1 MLNDKIVV
9 KSQQRFRS
17 DHHSVYTEEINK
29 IALSSND
36 EQRLQTF
43 DKVTTYPFGANAFMV
58 CEGQMLSL
66 RK

>member
-17 DHHSVYTEEINK
+17 DHHSTYTEEINK

-36 EQRLQTF
+36 DQRIQTF

-58 CEGQMLSL
+58 CEGEMLSL